1 MNPTGRSFSGGGG
14 VAATEET
21 IAEAARLLRA
31 GELVAFPTE
40 TVYGLGAD
48 AGNDRAVAALFAAK
62 GRPQFN
68 PLIAHVATVEAVA
81 ALGEMTPPARRLAEH
96 LWPGP
101 LTLVVRRRRDCPVS
115 RLASAGLETL
125 AVRIPDHPVARAL
138 LTAVGGPVVAPSAN
152 RSGGVSPT
160 TAAHVADSFDG
171 IAALIL
177 DGGPCRVG
185 VESTVV
191 DLSGAHPALL
201 RPGGTALSSIERL
214 IGPLASLEEEMG
226 APRAP
231 GQLTRHYAPNRPVR
245 LEAHDRRPGEVL
257 LGFGHVV
264 GATLNLSPRAD
275 LEEAAAN
282 LFAMLR
288 ALDRP
293 DVVAIAVS
301 PVPAFGLG
309 LAINDRLH
317 RAAADRDENDD
328 LAPRAQGDAKNE
340 RPV

>member
-1 MNPTGRSFSGGGG
+1 MTPTGRCLSGGGG
-14 VAATEET
+14 VAATEAT

-31 GELVAFPTE
+31 GALVAFPTE

-62 GRPQFN
+62 GRPRFN
-68 PLIAHVATVEAVA
+68 PLIAHVATVLAVE
-81 ALGEMTPPARRLAEH
+81 ALGEMTPLARRLAEH

-138 LTAVGGPVVAPSAN
+138 LMAVGGAVVAPSAN

-160 TAAHVADSFDG
+160 TAAHVVDSFGG
-171 IAALIL
+171 IAALVL

-191 DLSGAHPALL
+191 DLSGSHPVML
-201 RPGGTALSSIERL
+201 RPGGVVRSSIERL
-214 IGPLASLEEEMG
+214 IGPLASPEEERM
-226 APRAP
+226 APRSP
-231 GQLTRHYAPNRPVR
+231 GRLTRHYAPTRPLR
-245 LEAHDRRPGEVL
+245 LNAHECRPGEVL

-275 LEEAAAN
+275 LEEAATN

-293 DVVAIAVS
+293 DGVAPDGVVIAVS
-301 PVPAFGLG
+301 PVPSFGLG
-309 LAINDRLH
+309 LAINDRLR
-317 RAAADRDENDD
+317 RAAAE
-328 LAPRAQGDAKNE
+328 LE
-340 RPV
+340 SSCLL